1 MKGLNIYLTIGLL
14 LLTASVVGW
23 MVLLLAQVAHWFTR
37 IAGVLSVPFL
47 LYGFYVQVRYGRREL
62 PRSETDAIDE

>member
-23 MVLLLAQVAHWFTR
+23 LVLVLAQFAYWITR
-37 IAGVLSVPFL
+37 IAGVASVPFL
-47 LYGFYVQVRYGRREL
+47 LYGFYVQVRGGTHEL
-62 PRSETDAIDE
+62 SGNSTGMLDE